1 VVMRSVEDLVR
12 AEAAGRRLKYVYF
25 WGHEPR
31 RDGRIGPSC
40 LSQWWPAEFTADG
53 LVFPTAEHFM
63 MHRKALLFGDEETA
77 ARILRARHPNEAKT
91 LGRAVRGYDED
102 VWAAHRF
109 DVVVAGNLAKFGQ
122 HALLGRYLL
131 GTSDR
136 VLVEASPLDR
146 VWGIGL
152 SADDERAASP
162 ATWLGANLLGFVL
175 MAVREQL
182 VGASLIG
189 GREKR
194 AITIVDYDP
203 VWPARFRAERDRIRD
218 ALGDNAVRID
228 HVGSTA
234 VPGLAAKP
242 IVDVQVSVLDVEQE
256 ATYLPQLEAA
266 GYHLR
271 VRQPDHRM
279 VRTPRLDVHVH
290 ICPAG
295 SRWERDHLLFGDWLR
310 ATPADRAAYEQL
322 KRHLA
327 TREWFDMNQYAEAK
341 GDLIDEILAR
351 ARHWAARTGWSVDRP
366 R

>member
-1 VVMRSVEDLVR
+1 MGMRSVEDLVR
-12 AEAAGRRLKYVYF
+12 AEAAGRRLDYVYF

-31 RDGRIGPSC
+31 RDGRVGPSC
-40 LSQWWPAEFTADG
+40 LSQWWPAEFTVDG

-63 MHRKALLFGDEETA
+63 MHRKALLFGDEEIA
-77 ARILRARHPNEAKT
+77 ARVLRARHPNEAKT
-91 LGRAVRGYDED
+91 LGREVRGYDDE
-102 VWAAHRF
+102 VWAANRF

-122 HALLGRYLL
+122 HALLCRYLL

-146 VWGIGL
+146 IWGIGL

-182 VGASLIG
+182 VDASLIG

-194 AITIVDYDP
+194 DITIVDHDP
-203 VWPARFRAERDRIRD
+203 AWADRFLAERARIGN

-242 IVDVQVSVLDVEQE
+242 IVDIQVSVLDVEKE
-256 ATYLPQLEAA
+256 DTYLPQLEAA

-279 VRTPRLDVHVH
+279 VRTAQFDVHVH
-290 ICPAG
+290 ICPSG
-295 SRWERDHLLFGDWLR
+295 GCWERDHLLFTDWLR
-310 ATPADRAAYEQL
+310 VTPADRDAYEQL
-322 KRHLA
+322 KRQLA

-341 GDLIDEILAR
+341 GDLIDEILGR
-351 ARHWAARTGWSVDRP
+351 ARKWADRTGWTVNHP

>member
-31 RDGRIGPSC
+31 RDGRIGSSC
-40 LSQWWPAEFTADG
+40 LSQWWPAEFTVDG

-63 MHRKALLFGDEETA
+63 MHRKALLFGDGETA

-91 LGRAVRGYDED
+91 LGREVRGYDDE
-102 VWAAHRF
+102 VWAANRF

-146 VWGIGL
+146 IWGIGL

-162 ATWLGANLLGFVL
+162 GSWLGANLLGFVL
-175 MAVREQL
+175 MAVRERL
-182 VGASLIG
+182 VGDSLIG

-194 AITIVDYDP
+194 AITIVPYDP
-203 VWPARFRAERDRIRD
+203 AWPVRYRCERDRIVK
-218 ALGDNAVRID
+218 ALGDNAIRVE

-242 IVDVQVSVLDVEQE
+242 IVDIQVSVADVEKE
-256 ATYLPQLEAA
+256 DTYLPQLEAA

-279 VRTPRLDVHVH
+279 LRTAAVDVHVH
-290 ICPAG
+290 ICSAG

-310 ATPADRAAYEQL
+310 VTPADRDAYELL
-322 KRHLA
+322 KRDLA
-327 TREWFDMNQYAEAK
+327 TRDWFDMNQYAEAK
-341 GDLIDEILAR
+341 GDLIDEILGR
-351 ARHWAARTGWSVDRP
+351 ASAWAARAGWSVDHP